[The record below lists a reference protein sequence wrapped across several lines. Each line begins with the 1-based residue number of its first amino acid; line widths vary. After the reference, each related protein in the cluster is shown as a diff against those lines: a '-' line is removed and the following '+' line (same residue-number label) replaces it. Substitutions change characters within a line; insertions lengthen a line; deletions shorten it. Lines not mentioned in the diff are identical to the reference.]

1 MNAHIGSDLIY
12 RSRTSYI
19 ELITY
24 YADDK
29 SLHKFVTLTG
39 MVILLAFSF
48 VSLILL
54 QYYPSQ
60 HQAYASVQQQSSPSP
75 SNISIVA
82 SFDATKGQLPEGL
95 AIDNDRK
102 VYVGMAPTSEV
113 VIVNKTTGAITNYGN
128 GPEIPPNKGFMT
140 GLAFDN
146 QDNLYAAVISLGP
159 ELQAGIYRIPQGGG
173 NGSLFATHQEMM
185 SPNDIILDKKGQQ
198 LFVSDVAG
206 SIFKVQLRNATVT
219 KWISD
224 PSLRGDSDF
233 CPPPMLP
240 LDVGANGI
248 ALDRNETSLYVA
260 NTDHASIL
268 RIPIMTNGSAGS
280 PEVIVGPD
288 CTNLNGA
295 DGIAIDDK
303 NDNDSNNDNI
313 IVTVNKL
320 NKIAQ
325 VSLVNRSIT
334 ILDSNGILDFPA
346 SIETDTDERGQQTLY
361 ITNFAFLS
369 SQQNNTKP
377 NPALLNAQLG
387 R

>member
-1 MNAHIGSDLIY
+1 M
-12 RSRTSYI
+12 
-19 ELITY
+19 
-24 YADDK
+24 
-29 SLHKFVTLTG
+29 HKFVTLTC
-39 MVILLAFSF
+39 MILLLAFSF

-60 HQAYASVQQQSSPSP
+60 NLAYASVQQQSSPSP
-75 SNISIVA
+75 SNISILA
-82 SFDATKGQLPEGL
+82 SFDAKKGQLPEGL
-95 AIDNDRK
+95 AIDYDKK
-102 VYVGMAPTSEV
+102 VFVGMAPTSEV

-128 GPEIPPNKGFMT
+128 GPMIPPNKGFMT

-159 ELQAGIYRIPQGGG
+159 EVQAGIYRLPQGGG

-206 SIFKVQLRNATVT
+206 SIFKVQLGNATVT

-224 PSLRGDSDF
+224 PSLRGDNDF
-233 CPPPMLP
+233 CPPSMIP

-248 ALDRNETSLYVA
+248 ALDRNETNLYVA

-268 RIPIMTNGSAGS
+268 RIPITTNGSAGS

-325 VSLVNRSIT
+325 VSLANRSIT

-346 SIETDTDERGQQTLY
+346 SVETDIDERGQQTLY

-377 NPALLNAQLG
+377 NPALLNTQLG

>member
-1 MNAHIGSDLIY
+1 MQMA
-12 RSRTSYI
+12 I
-19 ELITY
+19 E
-24 YADDK
+24 
-29 SLHKFVTLTG
+29 LHKFVTLTG
-39 MVILLAFSF
+39 IVFLLTFSF

-54 QYYPSQ
+54 QYYPAQ
-60 HQAYASVQQQSSPSP
+60 HLAYASVQQQQQQSGSSPSK
-75 SNISIVA
+75 ISIVA
-82 SFDATKGQLPEGL
+82 SFDAKKGQLPEGL

-128 GPEIPPNKGFMT
+128 GPRIPPNKGFMT

-159 ELQAGIYRIPQGGG
+159 EVQAGVYRISQGGG

-198 LFVSDVAG
+198 LFVSDIAG

-233 CPPPMLP
+233 CPPSMLP

-248 ALDRNETSLYVA
+248 ALDRNETNLYVA

-268 RIPIMTNGSAGS
+268 RIPIMTNSSAGS

-295 DGIAIDDK
+295 DGIVIDDK
-303 NDNDSNNDNI
+303 NDNDGNNDNI

-320 NKIAQ
+320 NKIAE
-325 VSLVNRSIT
+325 VSLANRSVT

>member
-1 MNAHIGSDLIY
+1 
-12 RSRTSYI
+12 
-19 ELITY
+19 
-24 YADDK
+24 
-29 SLHKFVTLTG
+29 
-39 MVILLAFSF
+39 MVILLAFSL

-60 HQAYASVQQQSSPSP
+60 QLAYASVQQGQSSPSP

-82 SFDATKGQLPEGL
+82 SFDTKKGQLPEGL

-128 GPEIPPNKGFMT
+128 GPTIPPNKGFMT

-146 QDNLYAAVISLGP
+146 QANLYAAVISLGP
-159 ELQAGIYRIPQGGG
+159 EVQAGIYRISQGGG

-206 SIFKVQLRNATVT
+206 SIFKVQLGNATVT
-219 KWISD
+219 KWITD

-233 CPPPMLP
+233 CPPSMLP

-248 ALDRNETSLYVA
+248 TLDRNETSLYVA

-295 DGIAIDDK
+295 DGIVIDDK

-377 NPALLNAQLG
+377 NPALLTAQLG